1 MRHTVKHLL
10 TAAVA
15 WFCRDASAQVVFRN
29 AEEVFAYAEQR
40 NAALLADRCEA
51 GIARLSTRQSKGAM
65 WPSVALNGSFTDN
78 LTLQPTLVPSVIF
91 NPAAPNDA
99 VSEVVFGKQ
108 YLYNAN
114 VTAQWELLDME
125 NLADLK
131 IAPTNE
137 AVQKAAAGIAKSRL
151 YTDLAAAFAAIVL
164 TQENIRLCHENVE
177 AAQAI
182 EQAATDKFE
191 KGLVA
196 EPPLNLA
203 KANRLRAEQT
213 LSQHSASLAI
223 QRNNLAML
231 LHATDSVAVEYDLS
245 GQTAQASTAP
255 PVGNGSA
262 VELAV
267 LRVRMAELQVGKAK
281 SAAYPKLSAVYQ
293 YSTQIA
299 SDDFLR
305 FGSSHTLP
313 QQYIGLKLSVPL
325 FAGLRNKHE
334 IEKHRQNLLS
344 SRFAYSAQQREQTLR
359 NDNLWL
365 NFQQAKAKL
374 SADGAVLKL
383 YAANEQHH
391 ARLMNAG
398 LLDVETRL
406 RHHSDYLA
414 QQGRWLQ
421 SVGEALVAQLNI
433 QVQNINH

>member
-1 MRHTVKHLL
+1 MKYLL
-10 TAAVA
+10 AAAAVA
-15 WFCRDASAQVVFRN
+15 WSGQNVSAQVVFHN
-29 AEEVFAYAEQR
+29 VAEVFAYADR
-40 NAALLADRCEA
+40 HNATLLASQYEA
-51 GIARLSTRQSKGAM
+51 KIASLSTRQSKGAM
-65 WPSVALNGSFTDN
+65 WPSVALNGGFTDN

-91 NPAAPNDA
+91 NPAAPSDA

-114 VTAQWELLDME
+114 LTAQWELLDME

-131 IAPTNE
+131 IARTNE
-137 AVQKAAAGIAKSRL
+137 AIQKAEASTIKSRL
-151 YTDLAAAFAAIVL
+151 YTDLASGFAAIVL

-177 AAQAI
+177 AARAI

-191 KGLVA
+191 KGLVT
-196 EPPLNLA
+196 EPALNLA
-203 KANRLRAEQT
+203 KASRLRAEQT
-213 LSQHSASLAI
+213 LSQQSASLAI
-223 QRNNLAML
+223 QRNSLTML
-231 LHATDSVAVEYDLS
+231 LHTTDSISVEGDLS
-245 GQTAQASTAP
+245 GQIVQAGTAL
-255 PVGNGSA
+255 PVGNGPA
-262 VELAV
+262 VELSG
-267 LRVRMAELQVGKAK
+267 LRAHMAELQVGKAK
-281 SAAYPKLSAVYQ
+281 SAAYPKLSVVYQ
-293 YSTQIA
+293 YSAQLA
-299 SDDFLR
+299 SDDLLR
-305 FGSSHTLP
+305 LGGSHTLP

-365 NFQQAKAKL
+365 NFQQAKDQL

-398 LLDVETRL
+398 LLDLETRL
-406 RHHSDYLA
+406 RYHNEYLA

-421 SVGEALVAQLNI
+421 SVGELLVAQFNI
-433 QVQNINH
+433 QIQNIHY